1 MVLEFLLL
9 QLGKDKLT
17 GFCRRA
23 VLFPAAAAFSLD
35 CQRGLQLISSCRFLR
50 RKGLGKNKLCSGAS
64 MSVNTN
70 RPMIGAFLIE
80 LKRLIFKASSW
91 FNVQNKEAVM
101 AEEQMVS
108 VSTHKRQDE
117 VITDKRVF
125 LQRAAA
131 ALGVV
136 VAAGLTGAAIT
147 KSVGKVSGVNA
158 RARSTEEDLRQQ
170 QIMAGKKLVIMTE
183 KEKQQMLDHILRN
196 HHQTMS

>member
-1 MVLEFLLL
+1 
-9 QLGKDKLT
+9 
-17 GFCRRA
+17 
-23 VLFPAAAAFSLD
+23 
-35 CQRGLQLISSCRFLR
+35 
-50 RKGLGKNKLCSGAS
+50 
-64 MSVNTN
+64 
-70 RPMIGAFLIE
+70 
-80 LKRLIFKASSW
+80 
-91 FNVQNKEAVM
+91 M